1 MVSLWPLSIQA
12 AKVQNKVKSKER
24 KVKKYLS
31 PITFHS
37 FRPKF
42 ITVCHKLAQNIP
54 DIWSFPSTAL
64 PLHSEMFNLSA
75 LRNEYEHETKNS
87 YRHSI
92 CRSQSAEARYVVGHT
107 PLELV

>member
-1 MVSLWPLSIQA
+1 MKAVLTKRMLMVSLWPLSIQA

-42 ITVCHKLAQNIP
+42 MTVCHKLVQNIP
-54 DIWSFPSTAL
+54 DIWSFPSIAL
-64 PLHSEMFNLSA
+64 PLHSEM
-75 LRNEYEHETKNS
+75 
-87 YRHSI
+87 
-92 CRSQSAEARYVVGHT
+92 
-107 PLELV
+107 